1 MFLDAFKNPSKKI
14 EMGTI
19 KEKFEEL
26 QQTIYRKKKTG
37 RKQIRLMKFLA
48 LFFYFLARIALTL
61 ISSPAIISCF
71 RKVNF
76 EKFNLV
82 I

>member
-14 EMGTI
+14 EMGII

-37 RKQIRLMKFLA
+37 KKQIRLMKFLA
-48 LFFYFLARIALTL
+48 SFFYFLARIALTM
-61 ISSPAIISCF
+61 
-71 RKVNF
+71 
-76 EKFNLV
+76 KFADADLRQLHHPRWSTL
-82 I
+82 